1 MMINPMQVP
10 FPLLLAP
17 KIPIST
23 SHQNPSPAPDKL

>member
-1 MMINPMQVP
+1 MMFDPMQAP

-23 SHQNPSPAPDKL
+23 SHQNPIPAPDKL